1 MDLLQYVH
9 FKYCRSPSL
18 WSTLLRPRWRDPS
31 MALHG
36 FTVSFAGLL
45 SASENFCCAN
55 PCKTLCTWE
64 TQQTREELLFPWSPC
79 IVLYCSENYNI
90 LMFKFT
96 LLLCLS
102 MQQTI
107 CQHSCYRGLGLGDGK
122 HGDVLSL
129 CGLEE
134 WICLASSLACCLSYC
149 FWVGEFAMLMVAK
162 IDQKMHS
169 IHL

>member
-1 MDLLQYVH
+1 MCTSSIAGHPPFEAHYWDHVEEIHPWH
-9 FKYCRSPSL
+9 F
-18 WSTLLRPRWRDPS
+18 
-31 MALHG
+31 M
-36 FTVSFAGLL
+36 GLL
-45 SASENFCCAN
+45 WVLQVCFQLLKISAVQIHAKLSVPERLNKQEKSFCS
-55 PCKTLCTWE
+55 PG
-64 TQQTREELLFPWSPC
+64 SPC

>member
-1 MDLLQYVH
+1 MCTSSIAGHPPFEAHYWDHVEEIHPWH
-9 FKYCRSPSL
+9 F
-18 WSTLLRPRWRDPS
+18 
-31 MALHG
+31 M
-36 FTVSFAGLL
+36 GLL
-45 SASENFCCAN
+45 WVLQVCFQLLKISAVQIHAKLSVPERLNKQEKSFCS
-55 PCKTLCTWE
+55 PG
-64 TQQTREELLFPWSPC
+64 SPC

-90 LMFKFT
+90 LMFKFNT
-96 LLLCLS
+96 SAMFKYAADNLSTQLLS
-102 MQQTI
+102 RAW
-107 CQHSCYRGLGLGDGK
+107 SRGWQAW
-122 HGDVLSL
+122 VLSL